1 MVINKAG
8 IPGGYREKKLKELLY
23 MEGIVGILGVIMLIL
38 CLVGTIGYNGLRR
51 KWAGIIGVGGSY
63 VILLGIMLL
72 VAVIGTLI
80 KAITGQEL
88 GSGAGEIVGTVLI
101 MLVCLGYM
109 VLVIVGRC
117 ETTAQKVMLPL
128 VACLI
133 GAGFIW
139 RLLLAIVAH
148 VPMDSGESDTSAS
161 ALDSMPDVIYD
172 TNNGRAV
179 YRKQGTYGDHV
190 DYYGPNG
197 QTVTFYESDVKGA
210 NYKGFA
216 LS

>member
-1 MVINKAG
+1 
-8 IPGGYREKKLKELLY
+8 
-23 MEGIVGILGVIMLIL
+23 MEGIVAVLGVILLVL

-63 VILLGIMLL
+63 VILLGVMLL
-72 VAVIGTLI
+72 IATIGTLI
-80 KAITGQEL
+80 KAVTGQEL
-88 GSGAGEIVGTVLI
+88 GSGAGEIIATVVVMLI
-101 MLVCLGYM
+101 CLGYM

-117 ETTAQKVMLPL
+117 KTTAQKVMLPF

-148 VPMDSGESDTSAS
+148 VPMDNGENKSSGLEA
-161 ALDSMPDVIYD
+161 MPDIIYD
-172 TNNGRAV
+172 TNNSRAV
-179 YRKQGTYGDHV
+179 WHKQATYGDHV
-190 DYYGPNG
+190 VYYGPNG
-197 QTVTFYESDVKGA
+197 ETVSFYQSDIEGA

-216 LS
+216 LN

>member
-1 MVINKAG
+1 MD
-8 IPGGYREKKLKELLY
+8 
-23 MEGIVGILGVIMLIL
+23 GIVAVLGMIMLAL

-63 VILLGIMLL
+63 IILLGIMLL
-72 VAVIGTLI
+72 IASIGTLI
-80 KAITGQEL
+80 KAITGQAVNT
-88 GSGAGEIVGTVLI
+88 SAGEMIGTALI
-101 MLVCLGYM
+101 AVVCLAYM

-148 VPMDSGESDTSAS
+148 VPMDSGETATS
-161 ALDSMPDVIYD
+161 ALDSMPDIIYD
-172 TNNGRAV
+172 TNNARAV
-179 YRKQGTYGDHV
+179 WHKQGVYGDHV
-190 DYYGPNG
+190 QYYGPNG
-197 QTVTFYESDVKGA
+197 ETVTFYQSDIEGA

>member
-1 MVINKAG
+1 MD
-8 IPGGYREKKLKELLY
+8 
-23 MEGIVGILGVIMLIL
+23 GIVGVLGVIMLGL

-72 VAVIGTLI
+72 IGCIGTLV
-80 KAITGQEL
+80 KLVLGQPVN
-88 GSGAGEIVGTVLI
+88 SSAGEMFGTVLV

-109 VLVIVGRC
+109 VIVILGRC
-117 ETTAQKVMLPL
+117 ETTAQRVMLPL

-148 VPMDSGESDTSAS
+148 VPMDSGKTGGSS
-161 ALDSMPDVIYD
+161 LDAMPDIIYD
-172 TNNGRAV
+172 TNNARTV
-179 YRKQGTYGDHV
+179 WHKQGVYGDHV
-190 DYYGPNG
+190 RYYGPNG
-197 QTVTFYESDVKGA
+197 ESVDFYESDIEDD

-216 LS
+216 MS

>member
-1 MVINKAG
+1 
-8 IPGGYREKKLKELLY
+8 
-23 MEGIVGILGVIMLIL
+23 MEGIVAVWGVIMLVL
-38 CLVGTIGYNGLRR
+38 CLVGTIGYNSLRR

-63 VILLGIMLL
+63 AILLGVMLL
-72 VAVIGTLI
+72 FATIGTVI

-88 GSGAGEIVGTVLI
+88 GSGAGEIVGTVIVMLI
-101 MLVCLGYM
+101 CLGYM
-109 VLVIVGRC
+109 AMVIVGRC

-148 VPMDSGESDTSAS
+148 VPMDSGETKAS
-161 ALDSMPDVIYD
+161 GLDAMPDIIYD
-172 TNNGRAV
+172 TNNARAV
-179 YRKQGTYGDHV
+179 WHKQGTYGDHV
-190 DYYGPNG
+190 VYYGPNG
-197 QTVTFYESDVKGA
+197 DTVTFYQSDIEGA

-216 LS
+216 LN

>member
-1 MVINKAG
+1 MVV
-8 IPGGYREKKLKELLY
+8 LY
-23 MEGIVGILGVIMLIL
+23 SLARRISTG
-38 CLVGTIGYNGLRR
+38 VGTIGYNGLRR

-63 VILLGIMLL
+63 VILLGVMLL
-72 VAVIGTLI
+72 FGVIGTLV
-80 KAITGQEL
+80 KAITGQPL
-88 GSGAGEIVGTVLI
+88 GSGVGEIVGTVFV
-101 MLVCLGYM
+101 MLACLGYM
-109 VLVIVGRC
+109 AMVIVVRC
-117 ETTAQKVMLPL
+117 QTTAQKILLPL

-139 RLLLAIVAH
+139 RLLLAIFAH
-148 VPMDSGESDTSAS
+148 VPMDNGATDVSV
-161 ALDSMPDVIYD
+161 LDAMPDIIYD
-172 TNNGRAV
+172 TNNARAV

-190 DYYGPNG
+190 DYYGPDG